1 MTNTSDVVELTA
13 IDLAQKILVR
23 LTAIE
28 RFTGHEYAKVR
39 QDILARAIDIVG
51 QLRARRSGDH
61 DLHAD
66 QHDAAVICEVLFG
79 VGQDPSAEFWDTPL
93 GTDVAWAIGY
103 PLPDVP
109 IWAAAAVLH
118 MTRQSVWLAISE
130 GRLAM
135 TPESIRGHLRG
146 SKLWQ
151 TRTAELEAAH
161 G

>member
-13 IDLAQKILVR
+13 IDLAHKITVR
-23 LTAIE
+23 LLAIE
-28 RFTGHEYAKVR
+28 RFTGREYAKVR
-39 QDILARAIDIVG
+39 QDVLARAINTVG

-66 QHDAAVICEVLFG
+66 QHHAAVICEVLYG
-79 VGQDPSAEFWDTPL
+79 VGQDPPPKFWDTPL

-109 IWAAAAVLH
+109 VWAAAAVLH
-118 MTRQSVWLAISE
+118 MTRQSVWLAMNE
-130 GRLAM
+130 GRLQM
-135 TPESIRGHLRG
+135 TPDSVRAHLRG
-146 SKLWQ
+146 SKLWA
-151 TRTAELEAAH
+151 TRTAELEAVH

>member
-1 MTNTSDVVELTA
+1 M
-13 IDLAQKILVR
+13 
-23 LTAIE
+23 
-28 RFTGHEYAKVR
+28 
-39 QDILARAIDIVG
+39 
-51 QLRARRSGDH
+51 
-61 DLHAD
+61 HAD

-79 VGQDPSAEFWDTPL
+79 VGQDPSAEFWDTLL